1 MVQLTDEEFE
11 QTIADALDSIPQHLL
26 DAMENVVVLTQDE
39 PEEEQLE
46 YAADGTESENGDL
59 LGLYEGLPL
68 TERGYDYGD
77 CYGDIPDTITIFKG
91 PHERLSHDKEYVLDE
106 VFTTVIHEVGHYFG
120 MDEDQIANM
129 GFE

>member
-77 CYGDIPDTITIFKG
+77 CFGDI
-91 PHERLSHDKEYVLDE
+91 
-106 VFTTVIHEVGHYFG
+106 TVIHEVGHYFG